1 MRNCGLAIF
10 EQSAYSLTF
19 TLLPNV
25 LGANL
30 WIVDCSKNGSEI
42 ISQLPQNY
50 RYCFNNRFLPLLRRL
65 RGKASMLIQE
75 VILENFMSYE
85 YARVRFRS
93 GVNVVC
99 GPNGSG
105 KSSLLLAISVALGQ
119 SYTERS
125 RKLSDLIRWGKDQ
138 ARVTVILENVRRG
151 KNRLVPRYDKDQIFL
166 TRVLRRDGKYWFE
179 LENRAATKN
188 DVDRLLSRLGVD
200 PDNILIIM
208 HQNMVEQFTVLSPQ
222 EKLRIVEA
230 AVGLEAYR
238 ENVLQAQKKL
248 VRTLSQEE
256 SMGKLLE
263 SAEQTL
269 NYWREQYDRF
279 QEKKQLQAQ
288 RRFLERE
295 LAWAEVERRERIITE
310 LEVDRKKEQEILDEI
325 KEEAKATEANLES
338 DTKETQQL
346 RTEWKTLFDDRLS
359 LERQRATNE
368 SKADLCGQI
377 LTETL
382 ILETSALKLKAVN
395 QTIPLTEEGP
405 PRFKLL
411 KSENLRELIQD
422 SNQHLLKLDDEIQAN
437 QKKTHGLEQEIEK
450 TDSQILDA
458 RIKKAL
464 LIYRRE
470 NAIAAVESLEKELK
484 QSKTR
489 LAEATEKAEQ
499 SGPRIA
505 VLKGAGEILDEIR
518 LTEGHLA
525 ALTDVSE
532 DIEKMYENYSKLYL
546 ELKEK
551 AQLVAENREKTL
563 EEVKTR
569 MQAWRTVIQSLLDR
583 ANLEYQ
589 KILTQTQAL
598 GEVRLINEHDIES
611 AGLEILVG
619 FKGGKPV
626 PLDGYTQSGG
636 ERTTATMSFL
646 LALQQHVRSPFR
658 AVDEYDIHMD
668 PKNREL
674 IAKMLIS
681 TVTDGNAQYVVITPS
696 QITFAKE
703 EVNIITVQNVEGKS
717 VIREVA

>member
-1 MRNCGLAIF
+1 
-10 EQSAYSLTF
+10 
-19 TLLPNV
+19 
-25 LGANL
+25 
-30 WIVDCSKNGSEI
+30 
-42 ISQLPQNY
+42 
-50 RYCFNNRFLPLLRRL
+50 
-65 RGKASMLIQE
+65 
-75 VILENFMSYE
+75 MSYE
-85 YARVRFRS
+85 YARVPFKS
-93 GVNVVC
+93 GVNVIC

-138 ARVTVILENVRRG
+138 ARITIILDNTKRG
-151 KNRLVPRYDKDQIFL
+151 KSRLVSKYDKDQIFL
-166 TRVLRRDGKYWFE
+166 TRVLRRDGKYWSE

-222 EKLRIVEA
+222 EKLRMVEA

-248 VRTLSQEE
+248 SRTLSQEE

-279 QEKKQLQAQ
+279 QEKKQLLAK

-295 LAWAEVERRERIITE
+295 LAWAEVVRREQAVTE
-310 LEVDRKKEQEILDEI
+310 LEANRKKEHNILGQIEIETITAGESLQTQRNEI
-325 KEEAKATEANLES
+325 EKLRLES
-338 DTKETQQL
+338 
-346 RTEWKTLFDDRLS
+346 KTFFEERLD
-359 LERQRATNE
+359 LERQKATNE
-368 SKADLCGQI
+368 STITLCEQFLEEMSMMETATQI
-377 LTETL
+377 GSSQYGET
-382 ILETSALKLKAVN
+382 V
-395 QTIPLTEEGP
+395 P
-405 PRFKLL
+405 PSKGNLPQFRLL
-411 KSENLRELIQD
+411 KSENLKLSIENSRQQLSKLNPAIDASQLKMRNSEEEVEKVN
-422 SNQHLLKLDDEIQAN
+422 NQALDI
-437 QKKTHGLEQEIEK
+437 
-450 TDSQILDA
+450 
-458 RIKKAL
+458 RIKIAL
-464 LIYRRE
+464 LQYRRE
-470 NAIAAVESLEKELK
+470 NAITNIEVMEKELK
-484 QSKTR
+484 DAKKH
-489 LAEATEKAEQ
+489 LDEVVEKAEQ
-499 SGPRIA
+499 TGSRIA
-505 VLKGAGEILDEIR
+505 VLKSIGEILDEMR
-518 LTEGHLA
+518 VTEGHLA
-525 ALTDVSE
+525 ALADVSE
-532 DIEKMYENYSKLYL
+532 DIERMYENYSKLYL

-569 MQAWRTVIQSLLDR
+569 THAWRTVIQSLLDR

-589 KILTQTQAL
+589 KILTQTQAV
-598 GEVRLINEHDIES
+598 GEVGLINEHDIEA

-619 FKGGKPV
+619 FKGGRPV
-626 PLDGYTQSGG
+626 PLDAYTQSGG
-636 ERTTATMSFL
+636 ERTTAIMSFL

-658 AVDEYDIHMD
+658 AVDEYDVHMD

-681 TVTDGNAQYVVITPS
+681 TVTDANAQYMIITPS

-703 EVNIITVQNVEGKS
+703 DVNIITVQNIEGKS
-717 VIREVA
+717 IIREVA

>member
-1 MRNCGLAIF
+1 
-10 EQSAYSLTF
+10 
-19 TLLPNV
+19 
-25 LGANL
+25 
-30 WIVDCSKNGSEI
+30 
-42 ISQLPQNY
+42 
-50 RYCFNNRFLPLLRRL
+50 
-65 RGKASMLIQE
+65 MLIQE

-85 YARVRFRS
+85 YARVPFRP

-138 ARVTVILENVRRG
+138 ARVTVVLDNVKRG

-179 LENRAATKN
+179 LENRAAMKN

-208 HQNMVEQFTVLSPQ
+208 HQNMVERFTVLSPQ
-222 EKLRIVEA
+222 EKLKMVEA
-230 AVGLEAYR
+230 AIGLEAYR

-279 QEKKQLQAQ
+279 QEKKQLQAK

-295 LAWAEVERRERIITE
+295 LAWAEVIRRENVVTD
-310 LEVDRKKEQEILDEI
+310 LEADREKEQQTLDAI
-325 KEEAKATEANLES
+325 EEETKTAEENNQSAKNES
-338 DTKETQQL
+338 QKL
-346 RTEWKTLFDDRLS
+346 KNEWKMLFDARLI
-359 LERQRATNE
+359 LERQRAANE
-368 SKADLCGQI
+368 STANLCEQI
-377 LTETL
+377 LNETL
-382 ILETSALKLKAVN
+382 MLETSTLKPNASSR
-395 QTIPLTEEGP
+395 TIPPTEEAL

-411 KSENLRELIQD
+411 KSENLRELIQN
-422 SNQHLLKLDDEIQAN
+422 SNQHLSELDNEIRMNQTKAN
-437 QKKTHGLEQEIEK
+437 SVEQRIEK
-450 TDSQILDA
+450 ADNQVVDA
-458 RIKKAL
+458 RIKMAL
-464 LIYRRE
+464 LEYRKE
-470 NAIAAVESLEKELK
+470 NAIATMESSERELNDA
-484 QSKTR
+484 R
-489 LAEATEKAEQ
+489 RHLAEAADKAEQ

-505 VLKGAGEILDEIR
+505 VLKGAGEILDEMR
-518 LTEGHLA
+518 VTEGHLA

-551 AQLVAENREKTL
+551 AHLVAENREKAL

-589 KILTQTQAL
+589 KILMQTQAV
-598 GEVRLINEHDIES
+598 GEVRLVNEHDIEA

-626 PLDGYTQSGG
+626 PLDAYTQSGG

-668 PKNREL
+668 PRNREL
-674 IAKMLIS
+674 IARMLIS

-703 EVNIITVQNVEGKS
+703 EVSIITVQNVEGKS
-717 VIREVA
+717 IVREVT